1 MNPSDAIEAIEK
13 PLSSLPYS
21 LSRHILEHLRKLT
34 SHEPVI
40 GIMGKSG
47 AGKSSLCNALFQGE
61 VTPVSDVHA
70 GTREVRRFRLSGH
83 GHSMVI
89 TDLPGVGESRDRDAE
104 YEALYRDILPELDL
118 VLWLIKADDRAL
130 SVDEYFWRHILH
142 RGHQQVL
149 FVVTQADKTEPC
161 HEWDMAGIQPS
172 PAQAQNIREKTEAVF
187 RLFRPVHPVV
197 AVSARTGWELDTLV
211 SALMTAL
218 PDHAASPL
226 MTRLQDELRTESVRA
241 QAREQF
247 TGAVDR
253 IFDTAESVCV
263 ASVAR
268 KHYRTVW
275 VSGDGKA
282 VEIIDQTKLPFKFE
296 VVALTSAEMAATAI
310 QDMWVRGAPL
320 IGVVAAYGIALG
332 MNHDASDMGLQ
343 RYYDLLI
350 KTRPTAINLKWALDR
365 MIDTLKDL
373 CVSERKDVA
382 WALAAEIAE
391 EDVALCEQIGL
402 HGAEVIREIAQKK
415 PAGSVVNILTHCNA
429 GWLATVDW
437 GTALS
442 PIYKAHEN
450 GIPVHVW
457 VDETRPRNQ
466 GGLTAFELGS
476 HGIPHTLI
484 ADNAGGHLM
493 QHGDVDLCIVG
504 TDRTTARGDV
514 CNKIGTY
521 LKALAAHDNHVPF
534 YVALPSPTIDWTIE
548 DGKSIPIEQRDGK
561 EQSHVYGINPQG
573 ELSWVNTAP
582 EGTRCGNYAFDVTPA
597 RYITGFITERGV
609 CAASKSALADMFAD
623 LKSKALQ
630 GEQH

>member
-1 MNPSDAIEAIEK
+1 M
-13 PLSSLPYS
+13 
-21 LSRHILEHLRKLT
+21 
-34 SHEPVI
+34 
-40 GIMGKSG
+40 
-47 AGKSSLCNALFQGE
+47 
-61 VTPVSDVHA
+61 
-70 GTREVRRFRLSGH
+70 
-83 GHSMVI
+83 
-89 TDLPGVGESRDRDAE
+89 
-104 YEALYRDILPELDL
+104 
-118 VLWLIKADDRAL
+118 
-130 SVDEYFWRHILH
+130 
-142 RGHQQVL
+142 
-149 FVVTQADKTEPC
+149 
-161 HEWDMAGIQPS
+161 
-172 PAQAQNIREKTEAVF
+172 
-187 RLFRPVHPVV
+187 
-197 AVSARTGWELDTLV
+197 
-211 SALMTAL
+211 
-218 PDHAASPL
+218 
-226 MTRLQDELRTESVRA
+226 
-241 QAREQF
+241 
-247 TGAVDR
+247 
-253 IFDTAESVCV
+253 
-263 ASVAR
+263 
-268 KHYRTVW
+268 
-275 VSGDGKA
+275 
-282 VEIIDQTKLPFKFE
+282 DQTKLPFKFE

>member
-1 MNPSDAIEAIEK
+1 MKSSRILLSVFAAALVMGCSEYDDSALWKKVDEAQKQLAELSASMTQLEGQIALLTAAKTGGVITDIKENPDGGVTITYTTADGRTSTATVAAKDDLSDIDIIGTKEENGVLYWTITVNGKTTILTDKDGAKIPVSGREPSFTTDKDGYWMVNGDYILDSKGEKIKSEGKKASLLTGVAKNDDGTVTLTLADGSTITVETTESFSFVVYYGDAPVSGEIKVPDGVRSLELTYKLAGKAAEKASVRITRAEGVEAGIDQTARRAIEK

-268 KHYRTVW
+268 TVLRAVRDTV
-275 VSGDGKA
+275 VSVARA
-282 VEIIDQTKLPFKFE
+282 VWNWIFF
-296 VVALTSAEMAATAI
+296 
-310 QDMWVRGAPL
+310 
-320 IGVVAAYGIALG
+320 
-332 MNHDASDMGLQ
+332 
-343 RYYDLLI
+343 
-350 KTRPTAINLKWALDR
+350 
-365 MIDTLKDL
+365 
-373 CVSERKDVA
+373 
-382 WALAAEIAE
+382 
-391 EDVALCEQIGL
+391 
-402 HGAEVIREIAQKK
+402 
-415 PAGSVVNILTHCNA
+415 
-429 GWLATVDW
+429 
-437 GTALS
+437 
-442 PIYKAHEN
+442 
-450 GIPVHVW
+450 
-457 VDETRPRNQ
+457 
-466 GGLTAFELGS
+466 
-476 HGIPHTLI
+476 
-484 ADNAGGHLM
+484 
-493 QHGDVDLCIVG
+493 
-504 TDRTTARGDV
+504 
-514 CNKIGTY
+514 
-521 LKALAAHDNHVPF
+521 
-534 YVALPSPTIDWTIE
+534 
-548 DGKSIPIEQRDGK
+548 
-561 EQSHVYGINPQG
+561 
-573 ELSWVNTAP
+573 
-582 EGTRCGNYAFDVTPA
+582 
-597 RYITGFITERGV
+597 
-609 CAASKSALADMFAD
+609 
-623 LKSKALQ
+623 
-630 GEQH
+630 